1 MRFVASGI
9 AVLNMGKTAF
19 LFAGQG
25 AQKQGM
31 ALELQGISKV
41 DELFKIV
48 GEQDKQILEIIKDG
62 SAEQLAQTYN
72 TQRAMFVADL
82 AYAYASE
89 SQGVIPDAVCGFSVG
104 EIPALCYAGVFSVSD
119 GLKIIA
125 KRAELMSEVSQKVGG
140 AMVAVIGLT
149 SDAVE
154 QICNEIDGAWTANY
168 NSVLQTVVAVTLDA
182 LPILTAKVSEQ
193 KGKALRLKVS
203 GAFHCPLLSDAGQ
216 AFGEFVKTFKAN
228 KPTIDVYANTTAMPY
243 GDDVATYLANQMQ
256 GSVQF
261 TKTIANMKN
270 AGITEFIEVGPGKV
284 LTGLVGK
291 INIGK

>member
-1 MRFVASGI
+1 
-9 AVLNMGKTAF
+9 MGKIAF

-31 ALELQGISKV
+31 ALELKDIPKV
-41 DELFKIV
+41 AALFEIV
-48 GEQDKQILEIIKDG
+48 KDTDKEILDIIENG
-62 SAEQLAQTYN
+62 SSEALAETFN

-82 AYAYASE
+82 AYAYAAESE
-89 SQGVIPDAVCGFSVG
+89 GNIPSAVCGFSVG
-104 EIPALCYAGVFSVSD
+104 EIPALCYAGVFSVAD

-125 KRAELMSEVSQKVGG
+125 KRAQLMSEVSKKVGG

-149 SDAVE
+149 ADKVE
-154 QICNEIDGAWTANY
+154 AICSEIDGAWTANY

-182 LPILTAKVSEQ
+182 LPVLTQKVSEQ

-203 GAFHCPLLSDAGQ
+203 GAFHCPLLAEAAK
-216 AFGEFVKTFKAN
+216 AFGEYVKRFECK
-228 KPTIDVYANTTAMPY
+228 KPQIDVYANTTAQPY
-243 GDDVATYLANQMQ
+243 GEDVASYLAAQMQ

-261 TKTIANMKN
+261 TKTIANMKAAEIDN
-270 AGITEFIEVGPGKV
+270 FIEVGPGKV